1 MTYYPRDIEKV
12 LKRAAAQFRV
22 VVLTGARQTGKSTL
36 LQHLFAR
43 THHYVSLDDPR
54 DLKLAQEDPGLFF
67 AEHKIPLIID
77 EIQYAPQLLKY
88 VKMTVD
94 KSTARG
100 QFLITGSQ
108 QWTLMKGLQET
119 LAGRVALFQLTPM
132 AITEGSELKS
142 SYEYRALAGS
152 YPELLTIPGIDANRW
167 FGSYLSTYVEKDV
180 QSHYGLEKTTLFRDL
195 LFLLAARCSQILNYQ
210 SLASDLGLSVPTIK
224 SWVRILEA
232 SQIIYLLR
240 PFYVNLGSRI
250 VKSPKIYFTDI
261 GLVSYMTGS
270 RSEKSA
276 TLGPQA
282 GALFENFVIQEALKH
297 YANLGQVPPLY
308 YYRTNNGLE
317 VDLIIEEKL
326 GQIRPC
332 EIKLTK
338 TPHEGM
344 VQAIER
350 LRNLNK
356 KKKFS
361 ISAGAVICLAD
372 RLLALSRNAKAYPLK
387 DFLKE
392 L

>member
-1 MTYYPRDIEKV
+1 MTYYPRDIEKA
-12 LKRAAAQFRV
+12 LKKAAAQFRV

-54 DLKLAQEDPGLFF
+54 DLRLAQEDPGLFF
-67 AEHKIPLIID
+67 EEHKSPLIID

-88 VKMTVD
+88 IKMAVD
-94 KSTARG
+94 KSAARG

-108 QWTLMKGLQET
+108 QFTLMKGLQET

-132 AITEGSELKS
+132 AITEGNESKS
-142 SYEYRALAGS
+142 SYEYRALVGS
-152 YPELLTIPGIDANRW
+152 YPELLTIPSIDPDRW
-167 FGSYLSTYVEKDV
+167 FGSYLSTYIEKDV

-232 SQIIYLLR
+232 SQIVYLLR

-261 GLVSYMTGS
+261 GLVSYMTGN
-270 RSEKSA
+270 RSKKSA
-276 TLGPQA
+276 TLGSQA
-282 GALFENFVIQEALKH
+282 GALFENFVIQEAVKH
-297 YANLGQVPPLY
+297 YVNLGQVPPLY

-338 TPHEGM
+338 TPREGM
-344 VQAIER
+344 IQAVER

-361 ISAGAVICLAD
+361 ISAGTVICLAD
-372 RLLALSRNAKAYPLK
+372 RPLALSRNAKAYPLK